1 MTCLY
6 GGEFIGDGTPA
17 EVFANPRVREVYLGS
32 DVIDTS
38 TVQAVIEEEDVR

>member
-6 GGEFIGDGTPA
+6 GGGRIGDGTPA

-32 DVIDTS
+32 DAIDTS
-38 TVQAVIEEEDVR
+38 TVQAVIEGEAQ